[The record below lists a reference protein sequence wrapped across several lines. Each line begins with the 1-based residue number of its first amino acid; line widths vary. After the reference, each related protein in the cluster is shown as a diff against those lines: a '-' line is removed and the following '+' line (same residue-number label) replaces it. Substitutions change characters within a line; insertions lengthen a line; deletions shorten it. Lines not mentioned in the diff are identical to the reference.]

1 MASNERSRKPTTN
14 ANKYQNLDVSKGFL
28 EKVKK
33 WTIFY
38 RKYPFMYVEHAM
50 KIKLKLFQKFQ
61 LYIMNNWLFSAVL
74 ASRGLG
80 KSWITAIYVHY
91 RCVLYPNTKVVIAS
105 GVISQAM
112 EIVEYIE
119 RFKKNSDAV
128 DCEISYLSTGKTNP
142 KVDYWNGSTIRI
154 VASTDNSRGKRA
166 NLLILDEY
174 RIIPL
179 EIITMV
185 LRKFKSDPRYCGWHD
200 KPEYAEKIKKGEIKR
215 EQNKEIYLSSAYY
228 RHSWAY
234 KHYLAYLKLMQ
245 EGMAKL
251 KTTHFTCCLPYQLGI
266 ESGIKDIDSLQA
278 EFDEGVDEQ
287 EWKME
292 YESYW
297 IGSDDDAS
305 FFKFDALDPCRR
317 LKRAIYPKEILE
329 QVDSKDKYF
338 AHQEKKQGVIR
349 ILFADIARKE
359 STSGENDATSVGVM
373 ELTQIDDR
381 RLNTSY
387 FIREVPFIE
396 TFTGQNTVV
405 QALRLRELFDWFDCD
420 YLVIDAQ
427 NIGASII
434 DLLALP
440 ITNPETGDEYPP
452 INCINHE
459 DLKLGEVM
467 YPNAPKKIFGI
478 MATKQLNS
486 EIGYAMRDTLQK
498 RRIRFLVDEADGR
511 KELSYVKDFDTFS
524 PELKGALRQPYLQST
539 ALVSEMIEL
548 EFKIA
553 QDTNLLSLSE
563 KSGMRKDRYS
573 SVSYAN
579 YYANI
584 LERQLFTK
592 KDIYEEVDEFIS
604 FYQF

>member
-1 MASNERSRKPTTN
+1 MASGERTRKPTTN
-14 ANKYQNLDVSKGFL
+14 SNKYQNLDVPKEFL
-28 EKVKK
+28 DKVKI
-33 WTIFY
+33 WTAFY
-38 RKYPFMYVEHAM
+38 RKYPFRYVEDAM
-50 KIKLKLFQKFQ
+50 NIKLKIFQKFQ
-61 LYIMNNWLFSAVL
+61 LYILNTWLFSAIL

-105 GVISQAM
+105 GVISQAL

-119 RFKKNSDAV
+119 RFQKNSDAV
-128 DCEISYLSTGKTNP
+128 DAEISYLSTGKTNP

-200 KPEYAEKIKKGEIKR
+200 KPEYAEKIKSGEIKR
-215 EQNKEIYLSSAYY
+215 EQNKEVYLSSAYY

-234 KHYLAYLKLMQ
+234 KHYLSYLKLMQ
-245 EGMAKL
+245 EGMSKL
-251 KTTHFTCCLPYQLGI
+251 KLNQFTCCLPYQLGV
-266 ESGIKDIDSLQA
+266 ESGIKDLDSLQA
-278 EFDEGVDEQ
+278 EYDEGVDEQ

-297 IGSDDDAS
+297 IGSDDERS
-305 FFKFDALDPCRR
+305 FFKYDTIDPCRKVR
-317 LKRAIYPKEILE
+317 RAIYPKEVLE
-329 QVDSKDKYF
+329 QVDAKDKF
-338 AHQEKKQGVIR
+338 FSHQAKKQGEIR

-359 STSGENDATSVGVM
+359 SKTGENDATSVGVM
-373 ELTQIDDR
+373 SLTQVDDR

-387 FIREVPFIE
+387 FLREIPYLE
-396 TFTGQNTVV
+396 TFTGQNTVI
-405 QALRLRELFDWFDCD
+405 QSLRLRELFDWFDCD

-427 NIGASII
+427 NIGSSII
-434 DLLALP
+434 DNLALP
-440 ITNPETGDEYPP
+440 ITNPETGEEYPP
-452 INCINHE
+452 INCINHDE
-459 DLKLGEVM
+459 LKLGTVM
-467 YPNAPKKIFGI
+467 YPNAPKKIYGM
-478 MATKQLNS
+478 MATPSLNS
-486 EIGYAMRDTLQK
+486 EIGYAMRDTIQK
-498 RRIRFLVDEADGR
+498 KRIRFLVDEAECR
-511 KELSYVKDFDTFS
+511 KELSIIKEFDTLS
-524 PELKGALRQPYLQST
+524 PELKGILRQPYLQST

-548 EFKIA
+548 EYRISP
-553 QDTNLLSLSE
+553 DTNLLRLSE

-584 LERQLFTK
+584 LEKDLFRK
-592 KDIYEEVDEFIS
+592 QDIYEEVDEFIS